1 MRQGCRGKVGKLFAY
16 ITRRLGM
23 MLLIVFGASFM
34 VYNLEAISSDPLAE
48 LQQSTAPNKQYLI
61 ERMTRE
67 LQLDVPPPV
76 RYFLWLRGIVA
87 GLWGQL
93 NLGMTRDQHPVAEYI
108 GAAIP
113 TTFRL
118 VIGSTVLAIVLG
130 ITIGMVTALRQYSRF
145 DYSMTFVSFLLF
157 SLPIFWVAVLLK
169 EYMAIQFNDFLADPT
184 ISPSFLIP
192 FAIVGGLIMAGIIG
206 GERRRFFTTWA
217 IVTVLIA
224 GLLTVMSMTKWFINP
239 GIGMIGV

>member
-1 MRQGCRGKVGKLFAY
+1 
-16 ITRRLGM
+16 M

-61 ERMTRE
+61 DRMTRE

-76 RYFLWLRGIVA
+76 RYFLWLRGIIA

-157 SLPIFWVAVLLK
+157 SI
-169 EYMAIQFNDFLADPT
+169 
-184 ISPSFLIP
+184 
-192 FAIVGGLIMAGIIG
+192 GIIG
-206 GERRRFFTTWA
+206 VLIRRNALVILMCAELMLNAVNLSFVAFA
-217 IVTVLIA
+217 KLHNVTVSDIREWNNGLRSIRA
-224 GLLTVMSMTKWFINP
+224 GQKIKLVVDPDQI
-239 GIGMIGV
+239 